1 MVENY
6 VIGVVK
12 SFISILLVFL
22 GSICNGQ
29 IDGVRLQIDRIIRHD
44 TEISLDR
51 TPGFIVGIID
61 NDTSFVV
68 DFGTAIKGEDVKLTD
83 TTLFEIGSITK
94 VLSATLLTQ
103 LIEAGMV
110 DPTASINAY
119 LPVERRNPRMEDVLV
134 IDLMLHT
141 ARLPK
146 RPRDFGVKSTV
157 AVDPYRYYSDG
168 DLLDFYH
175 EFVPPKRKKHHYS
188 HTGYALLELV
198 IETATGLDY
207 DEALRYYVL
216 EPMGMAQTFI
226 TYPEDKDIVTP
237 GYTYAGRR
245 ADPWQF
251 DSFAAS
257 EGGKSSLRDLLTF
270 AQATMESQ
278 GPWYSG
284 LEPYLDAEIPSDLG
298 KKTFAGPG
306 WHIVK
311 TRKWYDILTHSGM
324 TSGHHGYISIV
335 PDTQT
340 GVVILSNSAI
350 GTEDLS
356 YLILRMIN
364 YNWDRKSNDG

>member
-1 MVENY
+1 MVKNY

-12 SFISILLVFL
+12 IFINILVVLL
-22 GSICNGQ
+22 GSICHGQ
-29 IDGVRLQIDRIIRHD
+29 TDGVRLQIDRIIRHD

-61 NDTSFVV
+61 KDTSFVV
-68 DFGTAIKGEDVKLTD
+68 DFGSAVKGADVQLTD

-94 VLSATLLTQ
+94 LLSATLLTQ
-103 LIEAGMV
+103 LIEAGTV

-119 LPVERRNPRMEDVLV
+119 LPVDSRNPRMENALVL
-134 IDLMLHT
+134 DLMLHT
-141 ARLPK
+141 AGLPK
-146 RPRDFGVKSTV
+146 RPKDFGVKSTI
-157 AVDPYRYYSDG
+157 AVDPYRYYTDG

-175 EFVPPKRKKHHYS
+175 EFVPSKRKKHHYS
-188 HTGYALLELV
+188 HTGYALLELIV
-198 IETATGLDY
+198 ETATDLDY
-207 DEALRYYVL
+207 EEALRHYVL
-216 EPMGMAQTFI
+216 EPMGMSQTFI

-237 GYTYAGRR
+237 GYTFSGRD
-245 ADPWQF
+245 ADPWHF
-251 DSFAAS
+251 SSFAAS

-270 AQATMESQ
+270 AQATMDKQ

-284 LEPYLDAEIPSDLG
+284 LEPYLDAEIPSELG
-298 KKTFAGPG
+298 KKTYAGPG

-324 TSGHHGYISIV
+324 TSGHHSYISIV
-335 PDTQT
+335 PDTET
-340 GVVILSNSAI
+340 GVVVLSNSAV

-364 YNWDRKSNDG
+364 YTWNRKSNDG